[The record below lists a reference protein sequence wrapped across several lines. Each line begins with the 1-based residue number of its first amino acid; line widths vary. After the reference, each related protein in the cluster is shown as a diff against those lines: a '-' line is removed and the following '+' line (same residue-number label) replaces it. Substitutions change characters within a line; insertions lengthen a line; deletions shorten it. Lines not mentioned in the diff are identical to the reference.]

1 MAGARILRIREAD
14 HRIAA
19 ATAVRALPTVVARIA
34 DQCLRTNAPPA
45 ARPRLMVGSAELMEA
60 IPVAAVAEALA
71 VEGVFHPA
79 EDSAE
84 ATSHRVEVV
93 EGTSEVEGT
102 AVAAVAG
109 TVEAAD
115 TEVIAKLG

>member
-1 MAGARILRIREAD
+1 
-14 HRIAA
+14 
-19 ATAVRALPTVVARIA
+19 
-34 DQCLRTNAPPA
+34 
-45 ARPRLMVGSAELMEA
+45 
-60 IPVAAVAEALA
+60 
-71 VEGVFHPA
+71 
-79 EDSAE
+79 
-84 ATSHRVEVV
+84 VEVV